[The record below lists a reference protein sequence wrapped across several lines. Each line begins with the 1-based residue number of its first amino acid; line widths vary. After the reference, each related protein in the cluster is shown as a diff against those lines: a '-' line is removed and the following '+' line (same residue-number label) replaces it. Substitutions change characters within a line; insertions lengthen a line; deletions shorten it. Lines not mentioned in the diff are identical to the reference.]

1 MLGQTVGIL
10 TDAYDENRAPW
21 ACASA
26 HRQGVSLRIFSN
38 LNLNGPTP
46 VRVQPR
52 LGELGPDG
60 VPTTR
65 SKKRMRIWV
74 SLAMFGFALAIF
86 LLGWYVFYLT
96 TGRIGFG
103 LDG

>member
-1 MLGQTVGIL
+1 M
-10 TDAYDENRAPW
+10 P
-21 ACASA
+21 
-26 HRQGVSLRIFSN
+26 RIFSN

-46 VRVQPR
+46 VRVQPK
-52 LGELGPDG
+52 LGELGPDL

-65 SKKRMRIWV
+65 SKKRMRIWA
-74 SLAMFGFALAIF
+74 SLATFGFALAIF
-86 LLGWYVFYLT
+86 LLGWYVYYLM

>member
-1 MLGQTVGIL
+1 M
-10 TDAYDENRAPW
+10 PK
-21 ACASA
+21 
-26 HRQGVSLRIFSN
+26 IFSN

-86 LLGWYVFYLT
+86 LLGWYVYYLT